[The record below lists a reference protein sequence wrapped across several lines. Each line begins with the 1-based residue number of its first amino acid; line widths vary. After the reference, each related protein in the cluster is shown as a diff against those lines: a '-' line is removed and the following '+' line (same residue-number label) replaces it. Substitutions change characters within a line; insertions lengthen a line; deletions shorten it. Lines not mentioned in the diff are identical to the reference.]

1 MNQIKQLVNE
11 YQNTEIPQE
20 LEFIVRRTIA
30 NKEKNKRRIK
40 GLQKTAISVA
50 AVVIL
55 FIGAVNVSPSVAKAM
70 SNIPV
75 IGSLVKLVTIRNFSY
90 ADEQHEVEVKVPQ
103 VEGLKDKELQDALN
117 DKYLNQNT
125 KLYEDFM
132 KKIEDKELTAANLAL
147 FSDYQIKYQTS
158 DFMVVQGTKLEIAAS
173 GAESVTYDNIDLK
186 NQLIVSLPSLF
197 KDDSYIDII
206 SKNILEQMKE
216 KSDPDQ
222 GIMYSL
228 AENGD
233 TDGFDKIKADQVFYI
248 NEDGKLVISFD
259 EYEVAPG
266 FMGVVEFEIP
276 TEVIQNILVSNA
288 YVK

>member
-1 MNQIKQLVNE
+1 MNQIKQLINE

-20 LEFIVRRTIA
+20 LEFIVKRTIA
-30 NKEKNKRRIK
+30 NKEKNKRRIR

-70 SNIPV
+70 SDIPV
-75 IGSLVKLVTIRNFSY
+75 IGSLVKLVAIRDFSY

-197 KDDSYIDII
+197 KDDSYIDMI

-222 GIMYSL
+222 GIMYFL

-248 NEDGKLVISFD
+248 NEEGKLVISFD

-288 YVK
+288 YVE

>member
-55 FIGAVNVSPSVAKAM
+55 FIGAVNISPSVAKAM

-132 KKIEDKELTAANLAL
+132 KKIEDKELTAANIAL

-216 KSDPDQ
+216 KSDPEQ